1 MAAESFFTWGAGG
14 AKLTPEQIALARQL
28 LARKSMQGA
37 DTSPVQSWTQG
48 AARVA
53 DAIGD
58 VIQGKRLD
66 SQEKDLTDYN
76 SALISNLI
84 GGGSPSASAALPSP
98 GASAEMGATAP
109 AKVDMTGNQIY
120 GDFINTVK
128 EGGVQNP
135 YALAAIA
142 ATGKAESGFSPGNVN
157 RTWDDPSAS
166 GQPGRAGGIMSWRG
180 PRYAALAATGDLSPA
195 GQARFF
201 LQEDPKLIA
210 ALNGAKSVDEAQSL
224 MNRAW
229 AFRGYDQPGGESARR
244 LSLANG
250 FLPTFQGQRQPTQVA
265 SLDPAAGMP
274 APEAQVQ
281 IQGPQPSAPPLPPA
295 TTVAAPPPVASVP
308 AVSAVPV
315 QAPAP
320 NMQVSQNAPVSGPA
334 LADAMKVLSDP
345 RANANT
351 KAIAEIL
358 VRQQQARQQ
367 AILEQ
372 QLKQS
377 DPGYQA
383 DLKLK
388 QLQADQIANP
398 RISPTDQANI
408 DLNREKFGFERES
421 SALTPD
427 IKEYKFAKDN
437 GYTGSFAQY
446 QLDLKKSAANNTTI
460 NTGEGNKFYN
470 TLDENNAK
478 IFSGLSD
485 AGIQG
490 RSKLG
495 QIDQLEGLLNSSG
508 TGALAVLKQRAGDLG
523 INTEGLSDIQAASAM
538 LSKMIPEQR
547 APGSGPVSDADLA
560 GFRNS
565 LPRLIN
571 QPGGNATIINTM
583 RGLTQYQIQMG
594 EIADRVANRELKP
607 DGTVYSPADGRRDIA
622 NLPNPLS
629 NFKAPPPG
637 KEEEG
642 WKEVPTDIP
651 GVKIRRKN

>member
-1 MAAESFFTWGAGG
+1 MATENFFTWGAGG

-28 LARKSMQGA
+28 LARKNAQGA
-37 DTSPVQSWTQG
+37 DTSPVQHWAQG

-53 DAIGD
+53 DALGD
-58 VIQGKRLD
+58 VIQEKRLS

-76 SALISNLI
+76 GTLLSTLMGSN
-84 GGGSPSASAALPSP
+84 
-98 GASAEMGATAP
+98 GASASTSPVGASMPMPGAASQIGAGAP
-109 AKVDMTGNQIY
+109 SP
-120 GDFINTVK
+120 VK
-128 EGGVQNP
+128 PGGVPEISDYVRQ
-135 YALAAIA
+135 AAIA
-142 ATGKAESGFSPGNVN
+142 RGIDPEIALRVAGHEGLNVFDPSKPDGGGDEGSSFGPFQLHYAGMSKSMPNAGLGDEFTKATGLHARDPSTWKQQIDFSLDWARKNGWSPWMGAKAEGITGMMGIGAAPTVKPG
-157 RTWDDPSAS
+157 
-166 GQPGRAGGIMSWRG
+166 
-180 PRYAALAATGDLSPA
+180 
-195 GQARFF
+195 
-201 LQEDPKLIA
+201 E
-210 ALNGAKSVDEAQSL
+210 
-224 MNRAW
+224 
-229 AFRGYDQPGGESARR
+229 
-244 LSLANG
+244 
-250 FLPTFQGQRQPTQVA
+250 VA
-265 SLDPAAGMP
+265 SLDPAAGLPMPGAGGQMRVSDP
-274 APEAQVQ
+274 AP
-281 IQGPQPSAPPLPPA
+281 
-295 TTVAAPPPVASVP
+295 TVVPPPVASVP
-308 AVSAVPV
+308 AVVPPPV

-320 NMQVSQNAPVSGPA
+320 NIQVAQDTSGPA
-334 LADAMKVLSDP
+334 LANAIKVLSDP

-351 KAIAEIL
+351 KAVAEIM
-358 VRQQQARQQ
+358 VRQAQARQQ

-372 QLKQS
+372 NLKQS

-495 QIDQLEGLLNSSG
+495 QIDQLDQLLQSTGSG
-508 TGALAVLKQRAGDLG
+508 WATALKAKAGDFG
-523 INTEGLSDIQAASAM
+523 INTEKLDDIQAASA
-538 LSKMIPEQR
+538 LISKMIPAQR
-547 APGSGPVSDADLA
+547 EPGSGPVSDADLE

-571 QPGGNATIINTM
+571 QPGGNATIVNTM

-594 EIADRVANRELKP
+594 EIADRVANREL
-607 DGTVYSPADGRRDIA
+607 TPAEGRVQIA

-629 NFKAPPPG
+629 TSRLLQRARKAKVGRKFRPISPASRSVG
-637 KEEEG
+637 KT
-642 WKEVPTDIP
+642 KCRPMKLTSTARSSRSKRLMTSP
-651 GVKIRRKN
+651 